1 MPIEKMSV
9 GQLVNNTLETIN
21 ISNSAQKASKKM
33 RDKNISSLVGIDNY
47 NKATGIV
54 TERGLVRKV
63 CVSDACSSNNTI

>member
-9 GQLVNNTLETIN
+9 GQLMNDKLETIN

-33 RDKNISSLVGIDNY
+33 RDKNISSLVVIDNY
-47 NKATGIV
+47 NKAAGIV

-63 CVSDACSSNNTI
+63 CVSDACSSNNAI